1 MLDLIRQSAVPAGVV
16 RSAAKGALTLP
27 AGEMLEILVF
37 LTSNPIFA
45 EDAKMTLAGWDLD
58 SATSVASDAATPWEV
73 LEYLVAPEN
82 LRPKLLPA
90 LLENPSIRE
99 ARLVDM
105 AQSASRETLDMM
117 LASPRV
123 QKSEHVLHALLTN
136 ANLTEIET
144 QKIKESLT
152 FFGSDIEAY
161 TQVHTQEKTQY
172 EIDHADEIAA
182 EEALNKP
189 FELIAG
195 IVEEEES
202 AATPAQESPQVTQPP
217 DASQP
222 SIAAAAAAPA
232 SQPQS
237 EPQASVAVPAA
248 ASAEIPAETIQ
259 KMRAAEAASR
269 ERISALQKIARLGV
283 SQRIQLAMK
292 GTKEERFILVRDGSK
307 LVSQAVLQSPK
318 LSDPEVEMFASMKNV
333 QEGVLRE
340 IARSHKFIKNY
351 GVIRNLVS
359 NPRCP
364 LDLSLSLMNHLMV
377 NDLKSLSTN
386 KNIAD
391 TLRKL
396 ALKRF
401 KEKTEKKH

>member
-1 MLDLIRQSAVPAGVV
+1 MPRMLDLIRQSAVPAGVV

-172 EIDHADEIAA
+172 EIDHA
-182 EEALNKP
+182 
-189 FELIAG
+189 
-195 IVEEEES
+195 
-202 AATPAQESPQVTQPP
+202 
-217 DASQP
+217 
-222 SIAAAAAAPA
+222 
-232 SQPQS
+232 
-237 EPQASVAVPAA
+237 
-248 ASAEIPAETIQ
+248 
-259 KMRAAEAASR
+259 
-269 ERISALQKIARLGV
+269 
-283 SQRIQLAMK
+283 
-292 GTKEERFILVRDGSK
+292 
-307 LVSQAVLQSPK
+307 
-318 LSDPEVEMFASMKNV
+318 
-333 QEGVLRE
+333 
-340 IARSHKFIKNY
+340 
-351 GVIRNLVS
+351 
-359 NPRCP
+359 
-364 LDLSLSLMNHLMV
+364 
-377 NDLKSLSTN
+377 
-386 KNIAD
+386 
-391 TLRKL
+391 
-396 ALKRF
+396 
-401 KEKTEKKH
+401 